1 MSLVTV
7 LGRAFA
13 SNLRTLSVDSG
24 ERTTL
29 AAAGIQEPTIQSYF
43 AWRRSVAMMVLLA
56 TFLSAGLTTYLEFS
70 ETEDRLSSVQ
80 TRLEKLLEDA
90 KEKVLPIPDES
101 EESDEDSSTGEA
113 TDEESPLDAK
123 PASEADEKHPTTA
136 FGQFAD
142 GVHLVSLYAMPLSAV
157 AVLLCWTRLKR
168 SFQILVTGFAFAF
181 FVPMLVALCPWS
193 WWGYVEP
200 HVAPDKDPA
209 KFFVSLAESILEGA
223 VYLVTLLPTVLS
235 LVPGVQRACLRVK
248 TLLPES
254 MLPGWFLVTAA
265 PFYALFLLVIF
276 VAANQIASDPIFLI
290 GMFLFL
296 AAPFLYVV
304 RAEAFTR
311 PLLSNDD
318 FLQMRRAQRMIGGI
332 TALAGLLLITY
343 LATQE
348 VMGIRLIGLDEKTSV
363 LRPIDLVGF
372 LLELISRSMFMTLLG
387 ADLFM
392 RMNLSA
398 WKHSQTLDSSPA
410 AANYHRVMG
419 ELEQVAK

>member
-1 MSLVTV
+1 MSIVTV

-13 SNLRTLSVDSG
+13 SNLRTLSVDSS
-24 ERTTL
+24 ERTAL
-29 AAAGIQEPTIQSYF
+29 EAAGIQEPTIQSYF
-43 AWRRSVAMMVLLA
+43 AWRRSVAMLVVLA

-70 ETEDRLSSVQ
+70 ETDDRLSAVQ
-80 TRLEKLLEDA
+80 TRLEHLLEEA
-90 KEKVLPIPDES
+90 KEKVLPSSDES
-101 EESDEDSSTGEA
+101 EESDEEPSAEEA
-113 TDEESPLDAK
+113 TSKKSPSDGERTDEAE
-123 PASEADEKHPTTA
+123 EKHPTTA

-142 GVHLVSLYAMPLSAV
+142 GVHLVSLYAMPLAAV

-168 SFQILVTGFAFAF
+168 SFQILVAGFAFAF

-200 HVAPDKDPA
+200 HVAPDKEPV
-209 KFFVSLAESILEGA
+209 KFFVSLAESLLEGA

-304 RAEAFTR
+304 RADAFTR
-311 PLLSNDD
+311 PLLSDDD
-318 FLQMRRAQRMIGGI
+318 FLQMRRVQRMIGGI

-363 LRPIDLVGF
+363 LRPIDLVEF
-372 LLELISRSMFMTLLG
+372 LLELIGRSMFMTLLG

-398 WKHSQTLDSSPA
+398 WKHSRTLEGSPA
-410 AANYHRVMG
+410 EANYHRVMG